1 MPDFTRVMTYTSPLA
16 RGPDVLC
23 VQRALRALGFQPV
36 EVDGVY
42 GAQTAAAVKAFQTN
56 RGIQTTG
63 VVDQT
68 TWLRLLQDPGT
79 SGLSRELKDIVARLS
94 QPQRF
99 RDSVSWR
106 LSTTG
111 VAVDGH
117 QPVGTAGLPITVQTI
132 WKNFGD
138 LIAAAATANQVP
150 VELIVATIGTESS
163 GDPKAE
169 RHEPGWVSN
178 DTTPRAVSLGL
189 MQTLVSTA
197 RSQLGDDNLLAATLL
212 DPKTSINAGTR
223 YIASQFSQSG
233 FDPPK
238 VACAYNAGGIYY
250 DPSRA
255 NSWRMRQFPIG
266 SPDHANRFI
275 AFFNDCFSL
284 IGIEEIKPQGPS
296 FASALRPAAIVTP
309 PVNPPVMASTGTTG

>member
-1 MPDFTRVMTYTSPLA
+1 MPDFSRVMTYTSPLA

-23 VQRALRALGFQPV
+23 VQRALGALGFQPI

-42 GAQTAAAVKAFQTN
+42 GVQTASAVKAFQTN
-56 RGIQTTG
+56 RGIPTTG
-63 VVDQT
+63 DVDQA
-68 TWLRLLQDPGT
+68 TWSKLIQDPGT
-79 SGLSRELKDIVARLS
+79 AGLSRDLKDIVTRLS

-99 RDSVSWR
+99 RDGVSWR
-106 LSTTG
+106 LSETG

-117 QPVGTAGLPITVQTI
+117 QPVGTAGLPTTVLTI
-132 WKNFGD
+132 WKNFGG
-138 LIAAAATANQVP
+138 LIAAAATANELP

-163 GDPKAE
+163 GIPTAE

-178 DTTPRAVSLGL
+178 DTTPRSVSLGL

-197 RSQLGDDNLLAATLL
+197 RDQLGDDSLAAAALL
-212 DPKTSINAGTR
+212 DPKTSVAAGTL
-223 YIASQFSQSG
+223 YIASQFNMTG

-255 NSWRMRQFPIG
+255 NPWRMRQFPIG

-284 IGIEEIKPQGPS
+284 ISNSQIEPGAPS
-296 FASALRPAAIVTP
+296 FAAALRPP
-309 PVNPPVMASTGTTG
+309 PANP